1 MTVMDLAL
9 TIWESLGA
17 NKEEFLLALI
27 LLFIAKAGN
36 GKLATAMWLIGA
48 FFLLDS
54 LGMWDYFLAQ
64 VSQKTGVD
72 LTSLSLSSIK
82 EAIGG
87 MVG

>member
-1 MTVMDLAL
+1 MSLIDFATM
-9 TIWESLGA
+9 IWESLGA
-17 NKEEFLLALI
+17 NKEEFLLSMI
-27 LLFIAKAGN
+27 LLFLARAGR
-36 GKLATAMWLIGA
+36 GKLATAMWILGG

-64 VSQKTGVD
+64 VSQKLGVD
-72 LTSLSLSSIK
+72 VTSLSLSSIK